1 LFSID
6 IRLLNLDT
14 NGVRAIIRG
23 FRGYGVIYEVGS
35 ENGVLMSQDLLDSY
49 HDLTAAAVVD
59 ERDPEKITALIE
71 QLDRDLAETQKSASN
86 RR

>member
-1 LFSID
+1 
-6 IRLLNLDT
+6 
-14 NGVRAIIRG
+14 
-23 FRGYGVIYEVGS
+23 
-35 ENGVLMSQDLLDSY
+35 MSQDLLDSY